1 MAVQHVY
8 SNAVADGTATSVV
21 RPSDWNS
28 YHNQYL
34 TISGNTAG
42 QSTVSGTNIVLQGG
56 NNVTLSAATAAGAA
70 TIIVSGGNTSQFLTT
85 AMQSNAGSNFV
96 AATGVVNGTNITG
109 TVDSNGLSL
118 SVANPGGGAAQTY
131 SHYMP
136 FPTANNSSFFS
147 MGQNNVYMQNVIPD
161 NNYAVS
167 NVEMMFSLAYTS
179 TSNARTNAH
188 TIRYGLYQFGT
199 GASSD
204 SIQSIATSSI
214 YIGMSNT
221 SNNSAGFTVGNSAAS
236 FTTSSAGSNIF
247 SASQFYGQKY
257 LYLPFTTTLQAGKEY
272 FFAMHDSSASTG
284 ASGGLGVNMYI
295 QTVATLSA
303 AWGELKFSTAATNA
317 TNNWEEYDGIV
328 YSVTSN
334 GLMSAADKSAFS
346 QLTNKGR
353 MWMIFENEP

>member
-85 AMQSNAGSNFV
+85 AMQSDAGSDFV

-109 TVDSNGLSL
+109 TVGSNGLSL
-118 SVANPGGGAAQTY
+118 SVANPGGGAAMTY
-131 SHYMP
+131 SHWMP
-136 FPTANNSSFFS
+136 FPTGNNTSAFSS
-147 MGQNNVYMQNVIPD
+147 GQNTIYMQGLIPD
-161 NNYAVS
+161 NYYAVS
-167 NVEMMFSLAYTS
+167 NVEMMVSMSYTS
-179 TSNARTNAH
+179 TSNARTQAH
-188 TIRYGLYQFGT
+188 TINYGLYEYGT
-199 GASSD
+199 GASSN
-204 SIQSIATSSI
+204 SIQSIATSSF
-214 YIGMSNT
+214 YISMSNT
-221 SNNSAGFTVGNSAAS
+221 ANNSAGLTIGNSAGS
-236 FTTSSAGSNIF
+236 FTTTSAGSNIF
-247 SASQFYGQKY
+247 ATSQFYGPRY

-272 FFAMHDSSASTG
+272 FFAMHNSSASTG
-284 ASGGLGVNMYI
+284 NSGGIGLSGIM
-295 QTVATLSA
+295 QTVMNTPS
-303 AWGELKFSTAATNA
+303 WGEIKFSTAQIISTNQ
-317 TNNWEEYDGIV
+317 WEEYDGIN
-328 YSVTSN
+328 YSATSN
-334 GLMSAADKSAFS
+334 GLFSAANGSQFS